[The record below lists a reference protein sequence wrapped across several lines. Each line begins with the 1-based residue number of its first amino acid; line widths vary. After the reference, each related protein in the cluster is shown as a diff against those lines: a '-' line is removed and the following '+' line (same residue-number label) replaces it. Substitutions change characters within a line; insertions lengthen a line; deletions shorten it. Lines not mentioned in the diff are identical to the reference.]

1 MKAVQMFAVKD
12 LRVNEVEK
20 PTPREDEV
28 LLKVMAVGVCGSDIP
43 RINKKGPH
51 VLPIIPGHEF
61 AGEVVAVGKN
71 VTGWN
76 VSDRAAVAPLIPC
89 NQCEWCEQGLYSLC
103 EDYKY
108 YGSRNNGA
116 FAEYLAV
123 KTENLLKLNKTTPF
137 DWGATVDPAANAIHA
152 FFRGN
157 ITKDDTLTVFG
168 MGAIGL
174 FAIQYAKAIGI
185 ANVIAVDINKEKLE
199 TARYCGADYVIN
211 SGHENVIEKVREYTD
226 GQGTTAILE
235 MSGAAA
241 AQVQAV
247 QAAAKMGRVIYLGI
261 NNGDLNFPNDAINKI
276 LRGQLS
282 IIGSWNSFSKPFP
295 GKEWTESVRL
305 MEEGKM
311 NPNKLITHQLGLE
324 DVPEVFR
331 KIDVEPFHFNKI
343 MFYPHGKQDSNLGG
357 EK

>member
-20 PTPREDEV
+20 PAPQDDEV
-28 LLKVMAVGVCGSDIP
+28 LLKIMAVGVCGSDIP
-43 RINKKGPH
+43 RINHKGPH
-51 VLPIIPGHEF
+51 VLPVIPGHEF
-61 AGEVVAVGKN
+61 AGEVIEVGKE
-71 VTGWN
+71 VTGWE

-108 YGSRNNGA
+108 YGSRNDGA

-123 KTENLLKLNKTTPF
+123 KAENLLKLNKTTPF

-152 FFRGN
+152 FFRGD
-157 ITKDDTLTVFG
+157 IGKEDTLTVFG

-185 ANVIAVDINKEKLE
+185 TKIIAVDINTEKLE
-199 TARYCGADYVIN
+199 TAKSCGADYLIN
-211 SGHENVIEKVREYTD
+211 SGNESVIEKIKEYTNGD
-226 GQGTTAILE
+226 GTTAVLE
-235 MSGAAA
+235 MSGAAI

-247 QAAAKMGRVIYLGI
+247 QAAAKMGRIVYLGI
-261 NNGDLNFPNDAINKI
+261 NNGNLDIPNDAINKI

-282 IIGSWNSFSKPFP
+282 IIGSWNSFSNPFP

-305 MEEGKM
+305 MEEGKL
-311 NPNKLITHQLGLE
+311 NPGKLITHRLGLD

-331 KIDVEPFHFNKI
+331 KIDKEPFHFNKI
-343 MFYPHGKQDSNLGG
+343 MFYPHG
-357 EK
+357 E